1 MDWEA
6 EGLLDDCPDDRAK
19 EARRALLDELHGDG
33 VPLEE
38 LRQAVTEQRLALL
51 PVERVLGSEP
61 RYTIHEIA
69 EQSGVGVETLEGTR
83 RALGLAVPDRE
94 ARMFDDADLEAAR
107 MHRRVVEAGFDED
120 HLRETNRVLGQGIA
134 RYVEAL
140 RTTIA
145 DALVE
150 PDADEREL
158 GRRFAEAGAELV
170 PLNAPW
176 MEHVFALHLRQMLR
190 NEAVTFQERAAGR
203 AGTRETA
210 VGFADLVGFT
220 ELGQTVDVEEL
231 GVVAGKLQRMAGELV
246 EPPVRFVKAIGDAV
260 MLVAP
265 EPPELVEAMLELV
278 TRGDDTDDFPQL
290 RAGVAFGPAANH
302 YGDWFGSTVNLAS
315 RVTARA
321 RPGSLLVTES
331 VRDALTDNGYS
342 ISSAGPKRLKG
353 IADPVK
359 TYRVRRERAG

>member
-1 MDWEA
+1 VDWDA
-6 EGLLDDCPDDRAK
+6 EGLLDDCSDDRAK
-19 EARRALLDELHGDG
+19 EARRTLLDELHDEG

-38 LRQAVTEQRLALL
+38 LKQAVQEQRLALL
-51 PVERVLGSEP
+51 PVERVLGSRP
-61 RYTIHEIA
+61 RYTVEEIA
-69 EQSGVGVETLEGTR
+69 ERSGVDVETLEGTR
-83 RALGLAVPDRE
+83 RALGLAVPDRG
-94 ARMFDDADLEAAR
+94 ARVFDDSDLDAAQ
-107 MHRRVVEAGFDED
+107 MHRRVVEAGFSED
-120 HLRETNRVLGQGIA
+120 HLRETNRVLGQGIS

-150 PDADEREL
+150 PEADEREL
-158 GRRFAEAGAELV
+158 GRRFAAAGAELV

-176 MEHVFALHLRQMLR
+176 MEHVFRLHLRQMLR

-203 AGTRETA
+203 IGTREAA

-231 GVVAGKLQRMAGELV
+231 SDVAGKLQRMAGELV
-246 EPPVRFVKAIGDAV
+246 DPPVRFVKAIGDAV

-265 EPPELVEAMLELV
+265 EPAELVEAMLELV
-278 TRGDDTDDFPQL
+278 QRGDDTDDFPPL

-302 YGDWFGSTVNLAS
+302 FGDWFGSTVNLAS

-321 RPGSLLVTES
+321 RPNSVLVTES
-331 VRDALTDNGYS
+331 VREALKENGYA

-353 IADPVK
+353 IAEPVK
-359 TYRVRRERAG
+359 TYRVRREPVG